1 MNQEIQKV
9 TEYVRK
15 FTSDSKQFLQVCEKP
30 DVTEFKKIA
39 QSCALGFAI
48 MGGIGYV
55 VKLLFIPINN
65 IILS

>member
-30 DVTEFKKIA
+30 DVTGTPFHLTKNSRK
-39 QSCALGFAI
+39 
-48 MGGIGYV
+48 
-55 VKLLFIPINN
+55 
-65 IILS
+65 